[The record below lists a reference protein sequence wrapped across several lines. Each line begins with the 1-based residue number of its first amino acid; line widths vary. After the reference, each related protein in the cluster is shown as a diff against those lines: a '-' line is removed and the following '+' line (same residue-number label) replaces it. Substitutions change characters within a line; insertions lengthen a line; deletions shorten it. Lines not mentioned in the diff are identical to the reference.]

1 MEEGDRLEG
10 DRHTRRQA
18 DPPTPPQD
26 LLIHRDRPPPLR
38 LPGSDR
44 CCSVNI
50 IVAKG
55 WREFCHIPIFIKTQP
70 SQSQS

>member
-10 DRHTRRQA
+10 DHHTRPQA

-26 LLIHRDRPPPLR
+26 LLIHQDRLPPLR

-44 CCSVNI
+44 YCSVKI
-50 IVAKG
+50 IVVLTG
-55 WREFCHIPIFIKTQP
+55 RREFLRH
-70 SQSQS
+70 SYS